1 MSAQEKMQS
10 AKVTVREATLSL
22 FRSFGINTIF
32 GNPGSTELEFF
43 RDWPQDFKYVL
54 GLQEASVVAM
64 ADGYAQV
71 TGNAAAVSLHSA
83 AGLGHALGNIFTA
96 YRNKTP
102 LVIIA
107 GQQTR
112 AMLPTEPYLF
122 ATSAEEFPKPYVK
135 WSCQPACAEN
145 VPAAIA
151 RAYYTAMENPCG
163 PTFVSVPTDDWERE
177 ADLIPARQIS
187 QQFAPDPAGLQ
198 QIADALNG
206 SERPALIVG
215 PGVDQDGAWDL
226 VIELAERARAG
237 VWNSPFSSHA
247 GFPED
252 HPLFAGFLPPVRQQL
267 TDKLR
272 GYDLIVVFSA
282 PIFTFHVYTGGPA
295 IPSGARLFQI
305 TSDPAEAA
313 YAPVGTSILAT
324 PRLALAQLLQ
334 LLEKAER
341 PMPAARLSR
350 PVPQASNPM
359 SGAFV
364 MHTIAQMMPRDAII
378 VEEAPT
384 HRDVMH
390 DYLPIRTAGGFY
402 TTASGG
408 LGYSLPAAVGIA
420 LGSPTRKVIGVLG
433 DGSSLYSIQALWT
446 AAQERLPITF
456 LILNNSEYAAMKSF
470 GMMTNVDNPP
480 GVDLPGIDFVSIA
493 RGFGC
498 AATRVEKA
506 QDLAGELSAAL
517 AYPMPALLDIIVD
530 PSIVH
535 LY

>member
-1 MSAQEKMQS
+1 MRPQRNMQ
-10 AKVTVREATLSL
+10 ATKVTVREATLSL
-22 FRSFGINTIF
+22 LRSFGINTIF
-32 GNPGSTELEFF
+32 GNPGSTELAFF

-71 TGNAAAVSLHSA
+71 TGNAAVVNLHSA
-83 AGLGHALGNIFTA
+83 AGVGHALGNIFTA

-151 RAYYTAMENPCG
+151 RAYYTAMEQPCG
-163 PTFVSVPTDDWERE
+163 PTFVSVPTDDWEKE

-187 QQFAPDPAGLQ
+187 HAFAPDPTGLQ
-198 QIADALNG
+198 QLADALNK
-206 SERPALIVG
+206 SIRPALIVG
-215 PGVDQDGAWDL
+215 PGVDQDEAWDL
-226 VIELAERARAG
+226 VIELAEHTRAS

-252 HPLFAGFLPPVRQQL
+252 HPLFAGFLPPVRHQL
-267 TDKLR
+267 TDRLR
-272 GYDLIVVFSA
+272 GYDVLVVLAA
-282 PIFTFHVYTGGPA
+282 PIFTYHVYTGGPA
-295 IPSGARLFQI
+295 IPPGAQLFQI

-313 YAPVGTSILAT
+313 YAPTGTSIMAT
-324 PRLALAQLLQ
+324 PHLALTQ
-334 LLEKAER
+334 LLELIGETER
-341 PMPAARLSR
+341 PLPGARPSKPIPPAN
-350 PVPQASNPM
+350 NPM

-364 MHTIAQMMPRDAII
+364 MHTIARTMPRDAII
-378 VEEAPT
+378 VEEAPS

-420 LGSPTRKVIGVLG
+420 LGSPGRKVIGLLG

-446 AAQERLPITF
+446 AAQEHLPITF
-456 LILNNSEYAAMKSF
+456 LILNNGEYAAMKSF
-470 GMMTNVDNPP
+470 GMMGKINNPP
-480 GVDLPGIDFVSIA
+480 GVDLPDIDFMSIA
-493 RGFGC
+493 QGFGC
-498 AATRVEKA
+498 EAARVERA
-506 QDLAGELSAAL
+506 QDLAGVLSEAL
-517 AYPMPALLDIIVD
+517 AADKPTLLDIIVD
-530 PSIVH
+530 PSVGY

>member
-1 MSAQEKMQS
+1 MKPQGNMQ
-10 AKVTVREATLSL
+10 ATKVTVREATLSL
-22 FRSFGINTIF
+22 FRSLGINTIF

-43 RDWPQDFKYVL
+43 RDWPPDFKYVL

-71 TGNAAAVSLHSA
+71 TGNAAVVNVHSA

-122 ATSAEEFPKPYVK
+122 AASAEEFPRPYVK

-151 RAYYTAMENPCG
+151 RAYYTAMERPCG

-177 ADLIPARQIS
+177 AELLPARQIS
-187 QQFAPDPAGLQ
+187 RDFAPDPAGLQ
-198 QIADALNG
+198 QVADALNK

-215 PGVDQDGAWDL
+215 PGVDQDRAWDL
-226 VIELAERARAG
+226 VVELAERTHAN
-237 VWNSPFSSHA
+237 VWDSPFSSHA

-252 HPLFAGFLPPVRQQL
+252 HPLFAGFLPPVRHQL
-267 TDKLR
+267 TDRLR
-272 GYDLIVVFSA
+272 GYDVLVVLSA
-282 PIFTFHVYTGGPA
+282 PIFTYHVYTGGPA
-295 IPSGARLFQI
+295 IPPGAQLFQI
-305 TSDPAEAA
+305 TSDPNEAA
-313 YAPVGTSILAT
+313 FAPIGTSVIAT
-324 PRLALAQLLQ
+324 PRLALTQ
-334 LLEKAER
+334 LLELIAETER
-341 PMPAARLSR
+341 PMPAARPAR
-350 PVPQASNPM
+350 PVPPVNNPM

-364 MHTIAQMMPRDAII
+364 MHTLAQIMPRDAII

-420 LGSPTRKVIGVLG
+420 LGSPNRKVIGLIG

-456 LILNNSEYAAMKSF
+456 LLLNNGEYAAMKSF
-470 GMMTNVDNPP
+470 GLMTRVNNPP
-480 GVDLPGIDFVSIA
+480 GVDLPDIDFMSIA
-493 RGFGC
+493 QGFGC
-498 AATRVEKA
+498 EAARVDKA
-506 QDLAGELSAAL
+506 QDLAAALSAAL
-517 AYPMPALLDIIVD
+517 AANKPTLLDIIVD
-530 PSIVH
+530 PSVAH